1 MATHLATLV
10 APRSREQGRDD
21 PTGTEPARPVYLEQ
35 MRRRLIMG
43 FACAVAVTAAAPQ
56 VAAAKESV
64 ELRSGPPAAIRAG
77 ETWKAELF
85 VHATARQ
92 LAAADPPAILIH
104 NDADGWSKI
113 WAKRVPGE
121 PGAYTAAVVFPSG
134 GTWTYHVHDPI
145 AGGGYDFDPVVVA
158 AQGGSGGGLALWLV
172 VGSAVALL
180 TAIALRAR
188 RRYQLA

>member
-1 MATHLATLV
+1 
-10 APRSREQGRDD
+10 
-21 PTGTEPARPVYLEQ
+21 VYLEQ
-35 MRRRLIMG
+35 MRRLIIG
-43 FACAVAVTAAAPQ
+43 LACAVATTAAAPQ
-56 VAAAKESV
+56 GAGAKESV
-64 ELRSGPPAAIRAG
+64 ELRSGPPAGIRAG
-77 ETWKAELF
+77 ETWDAALF

-104 NDADGWSKI
+104 NDADGWSTI
-113 WAKRVPGE
+113 LAKRVPGK

-158 AQGGSGGGLALWLV
+158 AQGESGGGFALWLV

-180 TAIALRAR
+180 TVIALRAR